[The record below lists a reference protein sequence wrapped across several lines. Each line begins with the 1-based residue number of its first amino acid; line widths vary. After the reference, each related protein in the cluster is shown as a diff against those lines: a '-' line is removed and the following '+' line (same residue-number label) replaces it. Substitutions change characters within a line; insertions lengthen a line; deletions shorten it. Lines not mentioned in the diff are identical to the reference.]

1 MLVPLSWLTKY
12 VPVSIPAEE
21 LAHLLTMSGTEV
33 AGIKR
38 IGAEWDRGKVMVGL
52 VTSVDPHPNADRLIL
67 PTVELA
73 GGEMATVVCGAPNVA
88 AGQKIAFAR
97 EGARLFNTRSEKV
110 EPLKASKIR
119 GVVSAGMVCSAL
131 ELGIGEDHEGILVL
145 DDDARI
151 GMPLVD
157 YLGDTILDLD
167 LTPNRPD
174 CLSMLGIA
182 HEVAALTGEQV
193 TEPDLSYP
201 ESGKAIGD
209 RVKIEIADP
218 DLCYRYTASLIS
230 GISVEAS
237 PRWMLQVLE
246 MAGLRPI
253 NNIVDITN
261 YVMLEYNQPLHAFDF
276 DTVKERTVIVRQA
289 RPGEAL
295 ACLDGQTRALKP
307 PMLTIADARDAVGLA
322 GVMGGANSEIREG
335 TSSVLLESANFD
347 PINTRR
353 TSQALRL
360 STEASYRF
368 ERGLRAEL
376 APLALRRATRLILEI
391 AGGEAARGVVD
402 IYPQPKEAPLV
413 GVTRARI
420 KQVLG
425 ADIDMNRVESTL
437 TGLGFEQEPAD
448 SEATDALRMRAPYWR
463 SDIAIEDDLVE
474 EVARIVGYD
483 SLPTTM
489 MSAPIPH
496 HEPQKGLGLRELL
509 KDSLVATGMREVI
522 SYSLTD
528 LDTLDKVDGI
538 GGAPPPIKISN
549 PLSSQHEYLRP
560 TLRGSILETLS
571 TNWHGAQG
579 EGIRLFEVGRVY
591 LPPEDGGNAELPD
604 EREMLIGVFSGPRTR
619 VSWMAGHG
627 DMDFFDAKG
636 AVETLARRLGVEVEF
651 RRNED
656 RLMHPGRAANV
667 VSGETTV
674 GVVGEV
680 HPRVL
685 DRFDISGR
693 AVAMI
698 EIDLETLLRAT
709 PDTVVRYGSVSRFPE
724 SERDMALVVDEDVMS
739 HRIESIVAGNRL
751 VVRSAP
757 FDVYSGPELPVGKKS
772 IAYRVV
778 FQSPKG
784 TLTAEQVSRAED
796 DILRRLNR
804 ELGAER
810 RA

>member
-38 IGAEWDRGKVMVGL
+38 IGAEWDRDKVMVGL
-52 VTSVDPHPNADRLIL
+52 VTSVDPHPNADRLTL

-73 GGEMATVVCGAPNVA
+73 GGEMATVACGAPNVA

-174 CLSMLGIA
+174 CLSILGVA
-182 HEVAALTGEQV
+182 HEVAALTGEHV

-201 ESGKAIGD
+201 EGGEAIGD

-230 GISVEAS
+230 GITVEAS

-246 MAGLRPI
+246 KAGLRPI

-276 DTVKERTVIVRQA
+276 DTVKDRTVIVRQA

-295 ACLDGQTRALKP
+295 ACLDGQTRPLKP

-322 GVMGGANSEIREG
+322 GVIGGANSEIREG
-335 TSSVLLESANFD
+335 TTSVLLESANFD

-376 APLALRRATRLILEI
+376 APLALRRATGLILEI
-391 AGGEAARGVVD
+391 AGGEAARGIADV
-402 IYPQPKEAPLV
+402 YPRPKEAPVV

-425 ADIDMNRVESTL
+425 ADIGMDRVESIL
-437 TGLGFEQEPAD
+437 TGLGFEQA
-448 SEATDALRMRAPYWR
+448 SAGSHATDALNMMAPYWR

-496 HEPQKGLGLRELL
+496 HEPPKLLGLRELL

-528 LDTLDKVDGI
+528 LDTLDKVDGTA
-538 GGAPPPIKISN
+538 GVAPPIKISN

-571 TNWHGAQG
+571 RNWHGAQG

-591 LPPEDGGNAELPD
+591 LPRKDGGNAELPD

-619 VSWMAGHG
+619 VSWMVDHG

-651 RRNED
+651 RRTED
-656 RLMHPGRAANV
+656 RLMHPGRAAEV
-667 VSGETTV
+667 LSGEAAV

-698 EIDLETLLRAT
+698 EIDLEALLEVT
-709 PDTVVRYGSVSRFPE
+709 PQSAALYGSTSRFPE
-724 SERDMALVVDEDVMS
+724 SERDLALVVDEDVPS
-739 HRIESIVAGNRL
+739 QRIESIITGNRL

-757 FDVYSGPELPVGKKS
+757 FDVYSGTELPAGKKS
-772 IAYRVV
+772 IAYRIV
-778 FQSPKG
+778 FQSSKG
-784 TLTAEQVSRAED
+784 TLTAEQVNRAEEE
-796 DILRRLNR
+796 ILRRLKR

-810 RA
+810 RG